1 MEFQKVNNYFRYI
14 ARNRVI
20 IYKICFLK
28 LLDKKNYLSKIRYE
42 SLQLKANIGPVRHF
56 QK

>member
-1 MEFQKVNNYFRYI
+1 MEFQKVNNYFGYI

-42 SLQLKANIGPVRHF
+42 SLQLKANTGPVRHF